1 MEVIENLENLSGI
14 WKNPIVAIGVFDG
27 MHLGHQAILKKI
39 SSQAKKQGG
48 TAILLS
54 FHPHPQKIISPG
66 DAPPLLQTTSQRVDL
81 LEKLGIDVFIRLPFD
96 RKLSLLTPDQ
106 FGEKILKTVGTR
118 EIYVGDNFKFGHER
132 SGTYERLE
140 DLGKKYGFTVYRTET
155 QFFRDIRISS
165 TRVRKAII
173 AGQVELAGR
182 LLARP
187 YEIEGMVVRG
197 AGKGSTIGYPTAN
210 LDPANELV
218 PPSGVYIT
226 RVTTNSG
233 IYQGATNIGYRPTFQ
248 KNPDQGAS
256 IETHLIG
263 FEDNLYGQKIKLSF
277 CMRLREEKHF
287 ESIRALTDQI
297 KHDLTRTRA
306 YAVKTKSI
314 MRKEQNFK

>member
-1 MEVIENLENLSGI
+1 MEVIENLEVLVGT
-14 WKNPIVAIGVFDG
+14 WKNPIVALGVFDG

-39 SSQAKKQGG
+39 SSRAWEQDG

-66 DAPPLLQTTSQRVDL
+66 DAPLLLQTTLQRVEL
-81 LEKLGIDVFIRLPFD
+81 LEKLGIDIFIRLPFD

-106 FGEKILKTVGTR
+106 FGEQILKTVGTR
-118 EIYVGDNFKFGHER
+118 EIHVGENFRFGHRR
-132 SGTYERLE
+132 SGTYSSL
-140 DLGKKYGFTVYRTET
+140 KKIGDEHGFNLFRTET
-155 QFFRDIRISS
+155 REFRGKRISS
-165 TRVRKAII
+165 TRIRKAIL
-173 AGQVELAGR
+173 AGRIELAGR
-182 LLARP
+182 MLNRP

-197 AGKGSTIGYPTAN
+197 AGKGSTIGFPTAN

-226 RVTTNSG
+226 RVTTESG
-233 IYQGATNIGYRPTFQ
+233 IYQGATNIGYRPTIQ

-263 FEDNLYGQKIKLSF
+263 FEDNLYGQRIKLSF

-297 KHDLTRTRA
+297 EHDLARTRA
-306 YAVKTKSI
+306 YAVKTNFFA
-314 MRKEQNFK
+314 RKDWTLK

>member
-1 MEVIENLENLSGI
+1 MEVIENLEVLAGT
-14 WKNPIVAIGVFDG
+14 WKNPIVALGVFDG
-27 MHLGHQAILKKI
+27 MHLGHQAILNKI
-39 SSQAKKQGG
+39 SSRAREQDG

-66 DAPPLLQTTSQRVDL
+66 DAPLLLQTTLQRVEL
-81 LEKLGIDVFIRLPFD
+81 LEKLGIDVYIRLPFD

-106 FGEKILKTVGTR
+106 FGEQILKTVGTR
-118 EIYVGDNFKFGHER
+118 EIHVGENFRFGHRR
-132 SGTYERLE
+132 SGTYSSLKEIG
-140 DLGKKYGFTVYRTET
+140 DKHGFSLFKTDTRE
-155 QFFRDIRISS
+155 FRGRRISS
-165 TRVRKAII
+165 TRIRKALH
-173 AGQVELAGR
+173 AGRIELAGR
-182 LLARP
+182 MLNRP

-226 RVTTNSG
+226 RVTTESG
-233 IYQGATNIGYRPTFQ
+233 IYQGATNIGYRPTIQ

-263 FEDNLYGQKIKLSF
+263 FEDNLYGQRIKVSF
-277 CMRLREEKHF
+277 CMRLREEKRF

-297 KHDLTRTRA
+297 EHDLARTRA
-306 YAVKTKSI
+306 YAVKTNFLT
-314 MRKEQNFK
+314 RKDWTFK